1 MQISID
7 TEEMIDNSK
16 WCTYLSI
23 FENHALI
30 LSIFKLSC

>member
-7 TEEMIDNSK
+7 TEEMINNSK

-23 FENHALI
+23 FENHALTFI
-30 LSIFKLSC
+30 NF